1 MTSLLVPALGSYGP
15 GDRNRRDGTSRGVA
29 VAAISRRSGKQ
40 AAVVDTRCAFRRSA
54 SLSYRE
60 RGPLNLPLTR
70 DDLRAAMTLA
80 WMKGAR
86 PMKHVPDRAQKPA
99 PRLSEAEAR
108 RGIYSS
114 MSNLIDGW

>member
-29 VAAISRRSGKQ
+29 VAAVSRRSGKQ

-60 RGPLNLPLTR
+60 RGPPNLPLTR
-70 DDLRAAMTLA
+70 RILRAAMTLA
-80 WMKGAR
+80 LMKERYDAR
-86 PMKHVPDRAQKPA
+86 AI
-99 PRLSEAEAR
+99 LSTSSSRR
-108 RGIYSS
+108 RGPIHTAVH
-114 MSNLIDGW
+114 DA